1 MVGAHICLWRIRTSG
16 QQSGSVHRNQLSRT
30 YHFVCLAR
38 VELDLAVLCPIFD
51 LRILIQN
58 SFANR
63 NMRTDVTVRRFSW
76 PLPAALIA
84 VLALMVLFPT
94 PSHAYAGPG
103 AGFAV
108 LSSFWTLFVAFLY
121 SAYAFLTWPL
131 RHLLR
136 LLRRR
141 KGSGKAQI
149 KRAVILGFDGMDP
162 ELAERFIG
170 EGMLP
175 NLARLQ
181 QQGTFRKLRTTFPP
195 ISPVAWSTFMTG
207 VNPGKHNI
215 YDFLARDQNNY
226 LPFLSSA
233 EIRGPKRS
241 VKIGKYTIPLGK
253 ARIKGMRR
261 GTPFWH
267 WLGEAGIFSSVIRV
281 PVTFPPEKFSGV
293 LLSGM
298 CVPDLKGSQGTF
310 CFCTTRRE
318 GDKFREGGVRIPIHR
333 NGSVLKTY
341 IPGPDDPL
349 AGEQS
354 RELRA
359 HFEIRPHLDRAQAQI
374 TTDSEQFTLKVGE
387 YSEWISVKFKAGLG
401 FSARGICKFYLK
413 EVSPEVEVY
422 VTPVNIDPGRPD
434 LPIAHPVTYSIY
446 LAKLFGPYA
455 TLGLAEDTWA
465 LNEKVLDDSAFLAQ
479 CYSNHHDREQMLF
492 DALEKTKQGLCAC
505 VFDTTDRVQHMF
517 WRYLEEDHPAARDV
531 PRDQRPQVI
540 PDLYRRMDDLVGRVM
555 QQIDGDT
562 LLLVVSDHGF
572 KSFARCVNVN
582 AWLHQNGYLA
592 LKPGKTES
600 GDWFE
605 DVDWS
610 RTRAYT
616 MGLNGLY
623 LNLKGRER
631 QGIVKPGADAE
642 ALKKDLQ
649 SKLDGL
655 TDPASGKTGITNVFD
670 CDTTYAG
677 PYVDNAPDLIVGYA
691 AGFRASWDSV
701 MGKVTTQIFEDNLK
715 AWSGD
720 HCIDPRLV
728 PGVLFSN
735 RKIADE
741 KPEIVDVAP
750 TMLQL
755 FGLKIPAYIDGNAW
769 AVTAPNA

>member
-1 MVGAHICLWRIRTSG
+1 MKNAVS
-16 QQSGSVHRNQLSRT
+16 SSRNRLT
-30 YHFVCLAR
+30 VCL
-38 VELDLAVLCPIFD
+38 VILAFVL
-51 LRILIQN
+51 
-58 SFANR
+58 
-63 NMRTDVTVRRFSW
+63 
-76 PLPAALIA
+76 
-84 VLALMVLFPT
+84 LFPLRGE
-94 PSHAYAGPG
+94 AYAGPG

-108 LSSFWTLFVAFLY
+108 LSSFWTLFIAFVY
-121 SAYAFLTWPL
+121 SVYAFLTWPF

-136 LLRRR
+136 SVRRR
-141 KGSGKAQI
+141 KAYGKAQI

-162 ELAERFIG
+162 ELAARFIA
-170 EGMLP
+170 EGKLP
-175 NLARLQ
+175 NLAKLQ
-181 QQGTFRKLRTTFPP
+181 EQGSFRKLRTTFPA

-215 YDFLARDQNNY
+215 YDFLARDLSNY

-241 VKIGKYTIPLGK
+241 WKIGKYTIPLGK
-253 ARIKGMRR
+253 PVIKGMRR

-267 WLGEAGIFSSVIRV
+267 WLGKSGIFCSVIRV
-281 PVTFPPEKFSGV
+281 PVTFPPEKFPGV

-310 CFCTTRRE
+310 CLCTTRQS
-318 GDKFREGGVRIPIHR
+318 GGKFREGGVRVPIER
-333 NGSVLKTY
+333 NGSALRSY

-349 AGEQS
+349 SGNS
-354 RELRA
+354 GGELRVG
-359 HFEIRPHLDRAQAQI
+359 FEIRPDAARSLARI
-374 TTDSEQFTLKVGE
+374 TVDGEKFTVKVGE
-387 YSEWISVKFKAGLG
+387 YSPWIPVKFKAGLG
-401 FSARGICKFYLK
+401 FKARGICRFYLK

-422 VTPVNIDPGRPD
+422 VTPVNIDPARPD
-434 LPIAHPVTYSIY
+434 LPISHPVTYSIY

-465 LNEKVLDDSAFLAQ
+465 LNEEVLDDDAFLAQ
-479 CYSNHHDREQMLF
+479 CYANHDDRERMLF
-492 DALEKTKQGLCAC
+492 DALDKTRQGLCAC

-517 WRYLEEDHPAARDV
+517 WRYLEEDHPAARGV
-531 PRDQRPQVI
+531 PSAERPKAI
-540 PDLYRRMDDLVGRVM
+540 EDLYCRMDALIGRVM
-555 QQIDGDT
+555 QQIDEKT

-572 KSFARCVNVN
+572 KSFARCVNLN

-592 LKPGKTES
+592 LKSGKTES

-631 QGIVKPGADAE
+631 EGVVQPGGEAE
-642 ALKKDLQ
+642 ALKQELRV
-649 SKLDGL
+649 KLNGL
-655 TDPASGKTGITNVFD
+655 VDPASGRVGITGVFD
-670 CDTTYAG
+670 CDAIYAG
-677 PYVDNAPDLIVGYA
+677 PYVDNAPDLIVGYGD
-691 AGFRASWDSV
+691 GFRASWDSV
-701 MGKVTTQIFEDNLK
+701 MGKVTSQIFEDNLK

-735 RKIADE
+735 RKIAED
-741 KPEIVDVAP
+741 KPGIVDVAP
-750 TMLQL
+750 TILKL
-755 FGLKIPAYIDGNAW
+755 FGLSLPGHFDGKPLTVATEP
-769 AVTAPNA
+769 VR

>member
-1 MVGAHICLWRIRTSG
+1 MTLSSSLRGKRVRT
-16 QQSGSVHRNQLSRT
+16 
-30 YHFVCLAR
+30 
-38 VELDLAVLCPIFD
+38 
-51 LRILIQN
+51 
-58 SFANR
+58 
-63 NMRTDVTVRRFSW
+63 
-76 PLPAALIA
+76 
-84 VLALMVLFPT
+84 LMVTLVVVIAFVLLFPAR
-94 PSHAYAGPG
+94 SEAYAGPG

-121 SAYAFLTWPL
+121 SAYALVTWPL
-131 RHLLR
+131 RHLFR
-136 LLRRR
+136 VLRRR
-141 KGSGKAQI
+141 KSYGKAQV

-162 ELAERFIG
+162 ELAERFIS
-170 EGMLP
+170 EGNLP
-175 NLARLQ
+175 NLAKLQ
-181 QQGTFRKLRTTFPP
+181 KQGTFRKLRTTFPA

-241 VKIGKYTIPLGK
+241 LKIGKYTIPLGK
-253 ARIKGMRR
+253 PRIKGMRR

-267 WLGEAGIFSSVIRV
+267 WLGKAGIFSSVIRV

-310 CFCTTRRE
+310 CFCSTRGRKE
-318 GDKFREGGVRIPIHR
+318 KFREGGVRIPIER
-333 NGSVLKTY
+333 NGSVLRTHV
-341 IPGPDDPL
+341 PGPEDPL
-349 AGEQS
+349 AGNS
-354 RELRA
+354 GRELRVE
-359 HFEIRPHLDRAQAQI
+359 FEIRPHLEKSQAQV
-374 TTDSEQFTLKVGE
+374 TVDSERFTLNVGE
-387 YSEWISVKFKAGLG
+387 YSEWIPVKFKAGLG
-401 FSARGICKFYLK
+401 FSARGICRFYLK
-413 EVSPEVEVY
+413 EVSPEVEIY

-434 LPIAHPVTYSIY
+434 LPISHPVTYSIY

-465 LNEKVLDDSAFLAQ
+465 LNEEVLDDDAFLAQ
-479 CYSNHHDREQMLF
+479 CYANHGDRERMLF

-517 WRYLEEDHPAARDV
+517 WRYLEEDHPAARGV
-531 PRDQRPQVI
+531 PRDQRPDVI
-540 PDLYRRMDDLVGRVM
+540 PDLYRRMDQLVGRVM
-555 QQIDGDT
+555 DQIDGET

-572 KSFARCVNVN
+572 KSFARCVNLN

-623 LNLKGRER
+623 LNVKGRER
-631 QGIVKPGADAE
+631 EGIVEAGGEAE
-642 ALKKDLQ
+642 GLKEELCA
-649 SKLDGL
+649 KLDGL
-655 TDPASGKTGITNVFD
+655 TDPSSGKIGITNLFD
-670 CDTTYAG
+670 CDAMYAG

-720 HCIDPRLV
+720 HCVDPRLV

-735 RKIADE
+735 RKIAIE
-741 KPEIVDVAP
+741 KPAIVDVAP
-750 TMLQL
+750 TVMKL
-755 FGLKIPAYIDGNAW
+755 FGLELPAYFDGKPW
-769 AVTAPNA
+769 AVGAASAK